1 MKEEGYTVLTYIMG
15 NYERVHEIKDKS
27 PHARYLL
34 ITDREDLTSN
44 TWEIICDKSLQGS
57 AINKTR
63 YVKWHPWNYT
73 DDEVVLMIDGSVG
86 VNGPLDD
93 IIDAFHG
100 HDLCMM
106 IHPERNTVKSEIEA
120 WMDCRGLSPNDAER
134 QLRLIEMT
142 GYSLTGYRGLY
153 QCCFKLV
160 RRRPQV
166 MLWMETVVGL
176 LKLCGK
182 NGEFATPE
190 QVLASFALN
199 KYYKMIPVM
208 WVSERIVDS
217 KYLSW
222 YFHDSD
228 ISFAHKELIT
238 PYAFN
243 EIAKVW
249 I

>member
-1 MKEEGYTVLTYIMG
+1 MKEEEYTVLTYIMG

-27 PHARYLL
+27 PRARYLL
-34 ITDREDLTSN
+34 ITDREDLTSD

-63 YVKWHPWNYT
+63 HVKWHPWNYT

-106 IHPERNTVKSEIEA
+106 IHPERNTVKSELESWID
-120 WMDCRGLSPNDAER
+120 WRGLNPNDAEK
-134 QLRLIEMT
+134 QLTFIEMT
-142 GYSLTGYRGLY
+142 GYNLTGYRGLY
-153 QCCFKLV
+153 QGCFRIM

-166 MLWMETVVGL
+166 MMWLETVAGL
-176 LKLCGK
+176 LMVSGK
-182 NGEFATPE
+182 NGEYATPE
-190 QVLASFALN
+190 QVLSSFALN
-199 KYYKMIPVM
+199 KFFRHIPVM
-208 WVSERIVDS
+208 WVSERLIDS
-217 KYLSW
+217 KYMTW
-222 YFHDSD
+222 YFHNSD